1 VATVDLPDVLT
12 VEDLETE
19 RGDDGLDNPWQAV
32 LYNCDCHT
40 YAQVIQQLMLAIG
53 CSRDHAYESAWI
65 VDHHGRASVYVGKKA
80 ECERIVRILCDIAL
94 RAEVEES

>member
-1 VATVDLPDVLT
+1 MATVEIPDLLT

-19 RGDDGLDNPWQAV
+19 RDAGLDNPWQVV

-53 CSRDHAYESAWI
+53 CSRDHAYELTWI
-65 VDHHGRASVYVGKKA
+65 VDHHGRASVYLGEKA
-80 ECERIVRILCDIAL
+80 ECERVVRILRDIDL
-94 RAEVEES
+94 RADVEET